1 MLHTA
6 SAMIA
11 AHATEIKDSFAI
23 LMSAQIREIIV
34 SLAVI

>member
-6 SAMIA
+6 SQMIA
-11 AHATEIKDSFAI
+11 ALASEIRDSFAI